1 MAKNKSYAAAV
12 SASDPSSSSSLSAT
26 TIDSSRAANQK
37 DKNTLSN
44 YQAVK
49 TQHLKLQLNVDFGRY
64 VLDGWAEHTMVVLQ
78 SGAPSSRAIFDTS
91 SGLRVHKAEVNGVEA
106 AFTFGAPHAVFGTP
120 LEVSL
125 AAAGVLHKGNTLIV
139 RIYYTTTPTASAC
152 QWLPPAQT
160 AGKKHPYLFTQSQ
173 AIHARSIFPCQ
184 DAPAV
189 KMTYSARVRVP
200 QWATALMSA
209 LRSEEKEFVDGAGCR
224 TYVWEQPVSM
234 PSYLVALAVGDLQSR
249 DISPRCRVWAEPS
262 MVEAA
267 RYEFDQTEEFLQHAE
282 ALTCDYVW
290 TRYDIL
296 CLPPSFPYGGMENPC
311 LTFATPTLL
320 AGDRSLAD
328 VIAHEIAHSWTGNLV
343 TNTTWEHFYLNE
355 GWTMWLQ
362 RKIMARIHG
371 DPMIFELDAE
381 WLGWPHLEE
390 SVAAFK
396 DQMELT
402 ALVPDL
408 TGVDPDDA
416 FSSIPYEKGFSLLVR
431 LERIVG
437 TVEFERF
444 AKHYIHTFQYKT
456 VTSAEFKQTLLD
468 FFKQDPRLVSLPWD
482 EIFYEPGLPPKPV
495 YETERLAG
503 PSLALADAWFEGGR
517 EGGKEGGGVFARW
530 TTLQKQIFLER
541 LLGRMEK
548 EGRMMGVPVLEAM
561 DREYQL
567 SSSKNAEIRFRWTV
581 LCLRAG
587 AKFVVGNAL
596 DFVTSQGRMKF
607 TRPLYKELYKSKMAS
622 SLALE
627 IFKKNAMFYH
637 PICRK
642 MVAADL
648 GLRLASDGTLEE
660 GPMEGGKKRGV
671 KDVKWGWGEGCPLSQ
686 EAMLLVGVGLGAAM
700 LAGLFVLL
708 RQKRK

>member
-1 MAKNKSYAAAV
+1 MAKGKSYAAA
-12 SASDPSSSSSLSAT
+12 AAASSSSSSSSAAT
-26 TIDSSRAANQK
+26 TTTTTTPVDTSRAANQK

-49 TQHLKLQLNVDFGRY
+49 TQHLKLQWNVDFENH
-64 VLDGWAEHTMVVLQ
+64 VLDGWAEHTMVILQ
-78 SGAPSSRAIFDTS
+78 PGVPSSRAIFDTS

-106 AFTFGAPHAVFGTP
+106 AFKFGAPHAIFGTP

-125 AAAGVLHKGNTLIV
+125 TTAGLLNKGNTVVV
-139 RIYYTTTPTASAC
+139 RIHYTTTPTASAC

-209 LRSEEKEFVDGAGCR
+209 LRSEEKEFMDGAGFR
-224 TYVWEQPVSM
+224 TYYWEQPVSM
-234 PSYLVALAVGDLQSR
+234 PSYLVALAVGELESR
-249 DISPRCRVWAEPS
+249 EISPRCRVWAEPS
-262 MVEAA
+262 VVEAA
-267 RYEFDQTEEFLQHAE
+267 RYEFAQTEEFLQHAE

-290 TRYDIL
+290 TRYDLL

-390 SVAAFK
+390 SVVAFK

-408 TGVDPDDA
+408 TDVDPDDA
-416 FSSIPYEKGFSLLVR
+416 FSSVPYEKGFTLLVR
-431 LERIVG
+431 LEKIVG
-437 TVEFERF
+437 SEEFEKF
-444 AKHYIHTFQYKT
+444 AKHYIRTFQYKT
-456 VTSAEFKQTLLD
+456 VTSAEFKQTLLSY
-468 FFKQDPRLVSLPWD
+468 FKQDDRLVSLPWND
-482 EIFYEPGLPPKPV
+482 IFYKPGLPPKPV

-517 EGGKEGGGVFARW
+517 EGGKVEGEEFRGW

-541 LLGRMEK
+541 LLGRTEK
-548 EGRMMGVPVLEAM
+548 EGRVMSVPVLEAM
-561 DREYQL
+561 DKEYRL

-587 AKFVVGNAL
+587 AKFVVANAL
-596 DFVTSQGRMKF
+596 EFVTSQGRMKF
-607 TRPLYKELYKSKMAS
+607 TRPLYKELFKVRRGGREGKREGREGEA
-622 SLALE
+622 LALHSHFS
-627 IFKKNAMFYH
+627 IPDKSLTDH
-637 PICRK
+637 PSPTSLHTR
-642 MVAADL
+642 ALTEQD
-648 GLRLASDGTLEE
+648 GQRLD
-660 GPMEGGKKRGV
+660 P
-671 KDVKWGWGEGCPLSQ
+671 
-686 EAMLLVGVGLGAAM
+686 
-700 LAGLFVLL
+700 
-708 RQKRK
+708 

>member
-1 MAKNKSYAAAV
+1 
-12 SASDPSSSSSLSAT
+12 
-26 TIDSSRAANQK
+26 
-37 DKNTLSN
+37 
-44 YQAVK
+44 
-49 TQHLKLQLNVDFGRY
+49 
-64 VLDGWAEHTMVVLQ
+64 
-78 SGAPSSRAIFDTS
+78 
-91 SGLRVHKAEVNGVEA
+91 
-106 AFTFGAPHAVFGTP
+106 
-120 LEVSL
+120 
-125 AAAGVLHKGNTLIV
+125 
-139 RIYYTTTPTASAC
+139 
-152 QWLPPAQT
+152 
-160 AGKKHPYLFTQSQ
+160 
-173 AIHARSIFPCQ
+173 
-184 DAPAV
+184 
-189 KMTYSARVRVP
+189 
-200 QWATALMSA
+200 MSA

-234 PSYLVALAVGDLQSR
+234 PSYLVALAVGDLESR

-267 RYEFDQTEEFLQHAE
+267 RHEFDQTEEFLQHAE

-408 TGVDPDDA
+408 TDVDPDDA
-416 FSSIPYEKGFSLLVR
+416 FSSVPYEKGFSLLVR

-437 TVEFERF
+437 SVEFEGF
-444 AKHYIHTFQYKT
+444 AKHYIKTFQYKT
-456 VTSAEFKQTLLD
+456 VTSTEFKQTLLSY
-468 FFKQDPRLVSLPWD
+468 FKQDPRLVSLPWN

-541 LLGRMEK
+541 LLGRAEK
-548 EGRMMGVPVLEAM
+548 EGRMIGVPVLEAM

-607 TRPLYKELYKSKMAS
+607 TRPLYKELYKVRS
-622 SLALE
+622 E
-627 IFKKNAMFYH
+627 
-637 PICRK
+637 RE
-642 MVAADL
+642 
-648 GLRLASDGTLEE
+648 R
-660 GPMEGGKKRGV
+660 EGGKV
-671 KDVKWGWGEGCPLSQ
+671 VVLDSFPLSSI
-686 EAMLLVGVGLGAAM
+686 L
-700 LAGLFVLL
+700 
-708 RQKRK
+708 